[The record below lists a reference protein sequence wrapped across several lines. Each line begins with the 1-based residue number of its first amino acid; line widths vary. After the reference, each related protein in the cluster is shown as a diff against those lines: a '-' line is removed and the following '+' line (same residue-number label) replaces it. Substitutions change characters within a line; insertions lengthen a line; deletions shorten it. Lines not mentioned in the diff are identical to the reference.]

1 VVADMK
7 KILIALSALFLLAG
21 CTSDQDSDDP
31 KMELLV
37 KENTLLHEKLDE
49 RPPLNADQ
57 LRETMN
63 LSMKAL
69 VAMAE
74 KDYEY
79 LESIADSNFIIN
91 KETSS
96 FQFEDGYIQD
106 FLQSIDY
113 SKLEYR
119 FHSLENDIITVGFA
133 QMPAEFYFEFILKDD
148 QILLHSFLTN

>member
-1 VVADMK
+1 MK
-7 KILIALSALFLLAG
+7 KILITLSALFLLAG
-21 CTSDQDSDDP
+21 CTSDQDSVDP
-31 KMELLV
+31 KIELLV
-37 KENTLLHEKLDE
+37 KENTLLQDKLDE

-63 LSMKAL
+63 LSLKAFA
-69 VAMAE
+69 AMAE

-79 LESIADSNFIIN
+79 LESIADSNVTIN
-91 KETSS
+91 KDTSS

-106 FLQSIDY
+106 FLQSIDF

-133 QMPAEFYFEFILKDD
+133 QMPAEYYFEFILKDD

>member
-21 CTSDQDSDDP
+21 CTSDQDSVDP

-37 KENTLLHEKLDE
+37 KENILLHEKLDE

-69 VAMAE
+69 DAMAE

>member
-1 VVADMK
+1 MK
-7 KILIALSALFLLAG
+7 KILITLSALFMLAG
-21 CTSDQDSDDP
+21 CTSDQDSVDP

-37 KENTLLHEKLDE
+37 KENTLLQDKLDE

-63 LSMKAL
+63 LSLKAFA
-69 VAMAE
+69 AMAE

-79 LESIADSNFIIN
+79 LESIADSNVTIN
-91 KETSS
+91 KDTSS

-106 FLQSIDY
+106 FLQTINF

-119 FHSLENDIITVGFA
+119 FHNLENDIITVGYA
-133 QMPAEFYFEFILKDD
+133 EMPAEYHFEFILKDD

>member
-1 VVADMK
+1 VDEKMK
-7 KILIALSALFLLAG
+7 KILITLSALYLLAG
-21 CTSDQDSDDP
+21 CTSDQDTDDP

-37 KENTLLHEKLDE
+37 KENTLLQDKLDE

-63 LSMKAL
+63 LSLKAL
-69 VAMAE
+69 DAMVE

-79 LESIADSNFIIN
+79 LESIADSNFIIH

-96 FQFEDGYIQD
+96 FQLEDGYIQD

-119 FHSLENDIITVGFA
+119 FHSLENDIITVGYA
-133 QMPAEFYFEFILKDD
+133 EMPAEYYFEFILKDD

>member
-1 VVADMK
+1 MK
-7 KILIALSALFLLAG
+7 KILITLSTLFLLAG
-21 CTSDQDSDDP
+21 CTSDQDSVDP

-37 KENTLLHEKLDE
+37 KENTLLQDKLDE

-63 LSMKAL
+63 LSLKAFA
-69 VAMAE
+69 AMAE

-79 LESIADSNFIIN
+79 LESIADLNVTIN
-91 KETSS
+91 KDTSS

-106 FLQSIDY
+106 FLQTINF

-119 FHSLENDIITVGFA
+119 FHSLENDIITVGYA
-133 QMPAEFYFEFILKDD
+133 QMPAEYYFEFILKDD